1 MYLSQMT
8 RWYLFSTP
16 VWDVVFLTMLKR
28 NFPYLEQCKNLV
40 LELVFI
46 RLFQAFTLP
55 EKTADIF
62 MTLSVV
68 SYKMIFGEQTQKFH
82 PDDPSLPRSG
92 WCFSFLEAMKSWLFS
107 LAAIHIGLWQIA
119 IFLFHIN
126 YANVYLLSFL
136 AYLTLLLLGYVKLSL
151 HKLCKAL
158 LRLP

>member
-1 MYLSQMT
+1 
-8 RWYLFSTP
+8 
-16 VWDVVFLTMLKR
+16 MLKR

-62 MTLSVV
+62 MTPSVV
-68 SYKMIFGEQTQKFH
+68 SYKMTFGEQTQKFH

-92 WCFSFLEAMKSWLFS
+92 WCFSLLEAMKSWLFS
-107 LAAIHIGLWQIA
+107 LAGIHIGLWQIA

-126 YANVYLLSFL
+126 YVNVYLLSFL
-136 AYLTLLLLGYVKLSL
+136 AYLTLLLLGCFKLSL
-151 HKLCKAL
+151 HKLCKAI